1 MLLVPEGEGQDLFL
15 LFHPYP
21 SFPAQG
27 RLEYTYWKEGGGWL
41 TPSSLLLYTAWSA
54 QQWQWLLV
62 ASSRS
67 VATWGLKV
75 VRS

>member
-1 MLLVPEGEGQDLFL
+1 MLLIPEGEGQDLF
-15 LFHPYP
+15 PPVPPIP
-21 SFPAQG
+21 SFPALG
-27 RLEYTYWKEGGGWL
+27 RLEYTYWKGGGL
-41 TPSSLLLYTAWSA
+41 SPSSLLLYTARKGE
-54 QQWQWLLV
+54 QWQWLLV